1 MWAPKST
8 PSSTEYP
15 PLDTPTGAI
24 RALQEILHHNGMR
37 SPLRPRL
44 FQPSLEDT
52 FHQAHVM
59 RETKQQASQL
69 SNGSTSPIYNDEMVS
84 REPFLDGPYK
94 LEEEEERARVL
105 SILKTGLRS
114 ARPSREPVHSSKSTS
129 NKGGR
134 PPKEWPSSGRRL
146 LVRFATAARQKFT
159 FIERALEENGLT
171 VR

>member
-8 PSSTEYP
+8 PSSPEYP
-15 PLDTPTGAI
+15 PLDAPSAAI
-24 RALQEILHHNGMR
+24 SALREILHRDGMR

-52 FHQAHVM
+52 FHQTHVV

-69 SNGSTSPIYNDEMVS
+69 SNGSTNPIYNDEIVS
-84 REPFLDGPYK
+84 REPFLDGSYE
-94 LEEEEERARVL
+94 LEAEEERVRVL
-105 SILKTGLRS
+105 GILETSLRS
-114 ARPSREPVHSSKSTS
+114 ARPSREPVHSPKSTF